1 MRYFSSIL
9 VKKYPAPFTNDSFN
23 QQKTAEILIIS
34 PCRDPV
40 LSIKHNS
47 KHSRKEKKTLRN
59 TFFLQN
65 SGAHDGL
72 PVSMSLTGEFL
83 LTGGKEILI
92 RHLPLSQEYISP
104 RGHGTKR
111 LKEGDCEKQNCYLE
125 RLKIFLKVGL
135 EFSVL
140 FIIL

>member
-1 MRYFSSIL
+1 MAL
-9 VKKYPAPFTNDSFN
+9 TTVYPS
-23 QQKTAEILIIS
+23 Q
-34 PCRDPV
+34 
-40 LSIKHNS
+40 
-47 KHSRKEKKTLRN
+47 
-59 TFFLQN
+59 
-65 SGAHDGL
+65 
-72 PVSMSLTGEFL
+72 SLTGEFL

-111 LKEGDCEKQNCYLE
+111 LKEGDCEKQNSYLE

-140 FIIL
+140 FITL

>member
-1 MRYFSSIL
+1 
-9 VKKYPAPFTNDSFN
+9 
-23 QQKTAEILIIS
+23 
-34 PCRDPV
+34 
-40 LSIKHNS
+40 
-47 KHSRKEKKTLRN
+47 
-59 TFFLQN
+59 
-65 SGAHDGL
+65 
-72 PVSMSLTGEFL
+72 MSLTGEFL

-92 RHLPLSQEYISP
+92 RHLSLSQEYISP